1 MRNRVNRHT
10 IISFSLRFIIVH
22 TLTYAV
28 FGIVFM
34 LISQYFDYFLND
46 PLLNQVMKS
55 SDSLTVRLA
64 IPVQI
69 LRGALL
75 SLAIYPFREVVVGGR
90 FGWLKL
96 FFLLFV
102 LTSIGS
108 VITGPGSIEGFLYTK
123 FSFDPLVGYPEIG
136 IQMFAFSWLFCH
148 WQRGKAS
155 NLYEKP

>member
-69 LRGALL
+69 LRGALCPLQFTL
-75 SLAIYPFREVVVGGR
+75 SARSL
-90 FGWLKL
+90 
-96 FFLLFV
+96 
-102 LTSIGS
+102 
-108 VITGPGSIEGFLYTK
+108 
-123 FSFDPLVGYPEIG
+123 
-136 IQMFAFSWLFCH
+136 
-148 WQRGKAS
+148 
-155 NLYEKP
+155 